1 MMPRASVRGSLLYCL
16 LHGVCDTN
24 MCDARAAACRRA
36 GSLRGWKG
44 VSGTPIPGVV
54 GLGEPP
60 ADDGVCGTR
69 VVNPD
74 GSVSSG
80 GGLAGVDKTIS
91 GGGGGGG
98 RGLLFEF

>member
-1 MMPRASVRGSLLYCL
+1 M
-16 LHGVCDTN
+16 
-24 MCDARAAACRRA
+24 
-36 GSLRGWKG
+36 RGWKG

-91 GGGGGGG
+91 GGGGAAAAS
-98 RGLLFEF
+98 FEFWGGAAQCTTSAHILAHSQAREKRAVTPAAYRV